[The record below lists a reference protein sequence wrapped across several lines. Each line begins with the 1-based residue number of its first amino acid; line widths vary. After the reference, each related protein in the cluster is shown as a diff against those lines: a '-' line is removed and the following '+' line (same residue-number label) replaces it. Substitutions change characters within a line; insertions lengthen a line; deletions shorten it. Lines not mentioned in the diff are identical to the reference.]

1 MLSKPKA
8 RHTTNSNHCYH
19 KWKNRIKDFV
29 PMAANQLWVAGI
41 TYIPLAAGDLC
52 YLYLI
57 TEAYF
62 HKLVG

>member
-1 MLSKPKA
+1 MLHKPKA
-8 RHTTNSNHCYH
+8 RHITNSNHCYH
-19 KWKNRIKDFV
+19 KWKSRIKDFV
-29 PMAANQLWVAGI
+29 PMAANQLWVAAI
-41 TYIPLAAGDLC
+41 TYIPLTADDLC